1 MEKASAEG
9 QVLGAYFGAGRRY
22 RALDLSLV
30 VQSLSRVRLFVTPWT
45 AARQA
50 PLFFTISWSLLTF
63 MSLESEMPSN
73 HLIPCCPLLL
83 LASIFPSIRV
93 FFNESTLLIRWPN
106 TLRKSYF
113 SRRSSGDPENLIPDR
128 GIRIPYGT
136 AWSKRKKR

>member
-50 PLFFTISWSLLTF
+50 PLSFTISWSLLKLV
-63 MSLESEMPSN
+63 SIESVTLSN
-73 HLIPCCPLLL
+73 HLTLYCPLLL
-83 LASIFPSIRV
+83 PSVTKYWFPFDALPPPTTI
-93 FFNESTLLIRWPN
+93 
-106 TLRKSYF
+106 
-113 SRRSSGDPENLIPDR
+113 
-128 GIRIPYGT
+128 
-136 AWSKRKKR
+136 